1 MFSQFDQR
9 LAALEE
15 QVSRLQEQNKTLE
28 KENTE
33 LKAKSSHNTNK
44 VPICI
49 FHNTVLYIN
58 NYCTQADFFSKIS
71 SIWRISDIHKNNVK
85 FRIDIESLCHLQNVH
100 EFNITRNRNFN
111 FENILFYNKGVFI
124 CSAPSF
130 ETSFKTVVGDG
141 GPYPKS
147 DGLRLSLAKNIFQEL
162 VKAFSDIK
170 INLLLDGV
178 DADLIN
184 LTFK

>member
-15 QVSRLQEQNKTLE
+15 QVSKLQEQNRTLE

-33 LKAKSSHNTNK
+33 LKAKLCHNTNK

-58 NYCTQADFFSKIS
+58 NHCTQADFFSKIS
-71 SIWRISDIHKNNVK
+71 NIWGSSDVNKNNVK

-100 EFNITRNRNFN
+100 EFNITQSHLYSN
-111 FENILFYNKGVFI
+111 ENILFYNKGVFI

-130 ETSFKTVVGDG
+130 ENLYKTVSTIHGRAEVPDG
-141 GPYPKS
+141 I
-147 DGLRLSLAKNIFQEL
+147 RISLQKNIFQEL
-162 VKAFSDIK
+162 IKAFSDIK

-178 DADLIN
+178 HADLLN